1 MGVTRAVNV
10 ATESLKDVM
19 DDLKMTEGFDVGLER
34 ISLIMSGLPFFMR
47 CIFIF
52 ILLYLYTTLS
62 LHYESVIV

>member
-52 ILLYLYTTLS
+52 IFILLYRYIMKVL
-62 LHYESVIV
+62 